1 MTVKQLYE
9 WAVQNGA
16 ADCEMV
22 CTMPGSYAPFVIDG
36 IAPFSADTIELKTSG
51 TIRVVFDVEPI
62 KEEEVVKYV

>member
-22 CTMPGSYAPFVIDG
+22 TTMPKSYVPFVIDDVTL
-36 IAPFSADTIELKTSG
+36 FSDDTIELKTSG
-51 TIRVVFDVEPI
+51 TVRKVFDVESI
-62 KEEEVVKYV
+62 NEEEVRNHV